1 MNTSHQ
7 KMTSRRFL
15 AVLLLPLILFLASCK
30 VHAAIEVVDENTAN
44 TTMTMEMPKDAVS
57 GFGITSC
64 DDLKSEM
71 LDGKNEGANLTD
83 NSDDSTIRCVI
94 EEKGQ
99 SLDKVEGDG
108 LTIEHKDGKY
118 IAKAAGDTE
127 AAGMSGML
135 SGFDFTLEFTFPGAV
150 EKVETTAGED
160 SYSISGNTVTFK
172 SIKALAEGFTITAAE
187 SGGGSSTLWI
197 IIGIVLALI
206 LIAVVVALVLLK
218 KKGKSDPNAAQGPSD
233 FPGSGNY
240 GGPQGPGAPQGPS
253 NYGAPQGPGTAGNY
267 GGPQAGYTG
276 PQGGP
281 QQPMTGGPTPGY
293 QPGSQTY
300 GQPASGQ
307 SPYAQPSAN
316 QAPYGQPNQQPG
328 AAPQQSGWQ
337 QPGSQQSGPQ
347 QPGPEQPRPGE
358 PTDPT
363 TGFTEPRNPNV

>member
-1 MNTSHQ
+1 MDTSRQ
-7 KMTSRRFL
+7 KMTSRHIL
-15 AVLLLPLILFLASCK
+15 TVLLLPLMLFLASCK

-44 TTMTMEMPKDAVS
+44 TSMTMEVPKDAVS
-57 GFGITSC
+57 GFGLTSC

-71 LDGKNEGANLTD
+71 LAGKNDGAKLTD

-99 SLDKVEGDG
+99 SLDQVEGDG

-118 IAKAAGDTE
+118 IAKAAGDQE

-160 SYSISGNTVTFK
+160 SYSISGKTVTFK
-172 SIKALAEGFTITAAE
+172 SIKAIAEGFTITAAE

-206 LIAVVVALVLLK
+206 LIAVVVALVLMK
-218 KKGKSDPNAAQGPSD
+218 KKSKSAPNTPQGPGS
-233 FPGSGNY
+233 FPVPGNY
-240 GGPQGPGAPQGPS
+240 GGPQGPGAPQGPTAPQGPS

-276 PQGGP
+276 PQSGP

-300 GQPASGQ
+300 GQAPASQ
-307 SPYAQPSAN
+307 SPYAQPPAN
-316 QAPYGQPNQQPG
+316 QGPYGQPDQQQPG
-328 AAPQQSGWQ
+328 AAPQQ
-337 QPGSQQSGPQ
+337 
-347 QPGPEQPRPGE
+347 PGPESADQRVPEQPQPGE
-358 PTDPT
+358 PTDPA
-363 TGFTEPRNPNV
+363 TGFTEPRNPNS